1 MATESFGWGCS
12 LPEALRN
19 IELTPESPSSHQF
32 WLGKRLAT
40 GWLRTNHLY
49 AEAQVAVFPS
59 GIGTI
64 RGSAGRTRTY
74 NQWINSHAH
83 TVRVVLMGV
92 GKCRSVY
99 VFEPYVLPGAVPC
112 GVVRLHIWLHTR
124 CGALALSR
132 AILPDSERVIWL
144 ISGFGGARYAL
155 PT

>member
-19 IELTPESPSSHQF
+19 IELTPESPSSHQL

-74 NQWINSHAH
+74 NQWINSHAQI
-83 TVRVVLMGV
+83 VQPVLMGV
-92 GKCRSVY
+92 GKWRFVY
-99 VFEPYVLPGAVPC
+99 LFEPYVLADAVPC
-112 GVVRLHIWLHTR
+112 GLVWLTNGYARSAVR
-124 CGALALSR
+124 SR
-132 AILPDSERVIWL
+132 
-144 ISGFGGARYAL
+144 
-155 PT
+155 